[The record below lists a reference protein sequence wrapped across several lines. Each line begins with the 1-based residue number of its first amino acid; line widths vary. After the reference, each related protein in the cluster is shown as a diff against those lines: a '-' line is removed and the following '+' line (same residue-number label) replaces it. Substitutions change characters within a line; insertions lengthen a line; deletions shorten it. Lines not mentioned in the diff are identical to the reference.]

1 MRLDRGMD
9 TTSGSLI
16 TAFDYV
22 WDRLTSRLTGL
33 TDEEYFW
40 EPVAGCWSLRQNDQ
54 GRWQLDG
61 GGGGGPAPDPAPVT
75 TIAWRVG
82 HLGGMAV
89 GGFADRLFGEGTLTV
104 EQLDFPPHAAAVP
117 GFLDEH
123 YRNWR
128 AGLAALTPGEWTSAL
143 GPAWGPYAES
153 NKVDL
158 ALHVLD
164 EIIHHGAEVGLLRD
178 LYSHRSSLKG

>member
-1 MRLDRGMD
+1 MD
-9 TTSGSLI
+9 ATAHSLL
-16 TAFDYV
+16 TATDYV
-22 WDRLTSRLTGL
+22 WDRLTGRLAGL
-33 TDEEYFW
+33 TDDEYFW
-40 EPVAGCWSLRQNDQ
+40 EPVAGCWSLRQGDD

-75 TIAWRVG
+75 TIAWRLG

-89 GGFADRLFGEGTLTV
+89 GGFASTRFGDGTLTV
-104 EQLDFPPHAAAVP
+104 QRIAFPPDAAAVP
-117 GFLDEH
+117 GFLEEH

-128 AGLAALTPGEWTSAL
+128 AGLAGLSPEQWTAPL

-153 NKVDL
+153 NTVDL

-164 EIIHHGAEVGLLRD
+164 EVVHHGAEVGVLRD
-178 LYSHRSSLKG
+178 LYYHRSSLGGR